1 MGLTCA
7 QLAGAGA
14 QSETKIQT
22 QTQTLGLL
30 IDSEFVLVN

>member
-7 QLAGAGA
+7 RLAGAGA
-14 QSETKIQT
+14 QSETKSQT

-30 IDSEFVLVN
+30 IDSEIVIVN